1 MFVRLQV
8 LLYDFTYATCGLQ
21 SILTQALKRLGYAWD
36 FVEAMG
42 QRTTAG
48 IQYCMRFRQNQAI
61 DSLLLGY
68 IYGMPCPRRCE
79 AMESVVVRAL
89 HYIDNDYGYTI

>member
-1 MFVRLQV
+1 MSAFWYFLFVRLQI

-21 SILTQALKRLGYAWD
+21 PILTQALKWLGYAQD

-48 IQYCMRFRQNQAI
+48 I
-61 DSLLLGY
+61 
-68 IYGMPCPRRCE
+68 
-79 AMESVVVRAL
+79 
-89 HYIDNDYGYTI
+89 